1 MLKAALL
8 ASLASA
14 LVVPRPRGRGLTAPR
29 STFDQSVGDDDSTLS
44 FMAARA
50 PSAGDDAAAAIAAQ
64 LGFAVALPQ
73 PAAARAAA
81 PAQLTPAPPGLP
93 ALGARAPPPLELQL
107 AFEREGHCVTRALLD
122 ASEIGAYAPA
132 VLGAA
137 RRGERG
143 ARAHAADVN
152 APGNAPPF
160 LQTFNPHRAD
170 GAVAAL
176 AGSARLGATA
186 AALLGAPRVR
196 LYQTAVFTK
205 RPGDAA
211 TQWHSDLHTSPLDAN
226 GMVTCWLALHAVPSP
241 DDGGSALVFAARSHR
256 DLALA
261 MYAVADEGERPDAR
275 YCYGAER
282 YDGAI
287 AHHGA
292 LAAGDATW
300 HHGWCLHSA
309 SALDGGAREERVAL
323 ALTYVEDGA
332 RTLDAAGLAMIE
344 DEDAPSYAGWLA
356 ECEPGA
362 PIDHPLLPLVPTE

>member
-1 MLKAALL
+1 MAQSTPPAARLVIGVLALL
-8 ASLASA
+8 
-14 LVVPRPRGRGLTAPR
+14 R
-29 STFDQSVGDDDSTLS
+29 
-44 FMAARA
+44 
-50 PSAGDDAAAAIAAQ
+50 
-64 LGFAVALPQ
+64 
-73 PAAARAAA
+73 
-81 PAQLTPAPPGLP
+81 
-93 ALGARAPPPLELQL
+93 
-107 AFEREGHCVTRALLD
+107 C
-122 ASEIGAYAPA
+122 
-132 VLGAA
+132 
-137 RRGERG
+137 RG
-143 ARAHAADVN
+143 ARALAH
-152 APGNAPPF
+152 PQ
-160 LQTFNPHRAD
+160 LTRAHVA
-170 GAVAAL
+170 GHPVRPIAAL
-176 AGSARLGATA
+176 AHVAPHGPVGVYEVFPVYGLGDNPYCAKVWPAALAASARLGAAA

-309 SALDGGAREERVAL
+309 SALAGGARDARVAL